1 MCRRVLVLAVVLFL
15 LVVLAGS
22 ASAGGSWIDVTDG
35 DRVQFGRWDIPYAGA
50 GSIVTMRGAFSAGQ
64 QAAVREGPWYAYL
77 RPDKEGD
84 QQRTEPMLLGGVR
97 IEGDGYPYAA
107 RLSFRVP
114 NVPNGYYW
122 VDVCDLG
129 CTQGVGDLI
138 GGTIVLGATDAEA
151 RLFAR
156 GLILGW
162 MHDFDVRRIA
172 DLLKRRGQ
180 LEVAIVEAND
190 VGDAA
195 TSRARQANG
204 RAVEAAGQVASMQAS
219 LVSTTRQ
226 RDAWRLIGLVSPLLL
241 LVAVAWVVSLRRQ
254 VRTLLQ
260 GHVIA
265 PGREAVSPSQPR
277 TPHIRARR

>member
-1 MCRRVLVLAVVLFL
+1 VCRRVATFAVAVFL
-15 LVVLAGS
+15 LVVPVGS
-22 ASAGGSWIDVTDG
+22 ASAGGSWIDVTHG
-35 DRVQFGRWDIPYAGA
+35 DRVHFGTWDIAYASA
-50 GSIVTMRGAFSAGQ
+50 GSIVTMRGAFSSGQ
-64 QAAVREGPWYAYL
+64 QAAVREGPWYGYL

-84 QQRTEPMLLGGVR
+84 QQRTEPMLLGGVT
-97 IEGDGYPYAA
+97 IEGDGYPYVA

-114 NVPNGYYW
+114 NVPTGYYW

-129 CTQGVGDLI
+129 CRQGVGDLV

-180 LEVAIVEAND
+180 LEAAIVEAND
-190 VGDAA
+190 VGGAA
-195 TSRARQANG
+195 TSRARQAND
-204 RAVEAAGQVASMQAS
+204 RAAEAAAQVASVQDS
-219 LVSTTRQ
+219 LVTTTRQ
-226 RDAWRLIGLVSPLLL
+226 RDAWRLIGLVSLLLL
-241 LVAVAWVVSLRRQ
+241 LVAVAWIVFLRRR
-254 VRTLLQ
+254 VRTLVQ
-260 GHVIA
+260 GHVIP
-265 PGREAVSPSQPR
+265 PGREAVSPSQPP